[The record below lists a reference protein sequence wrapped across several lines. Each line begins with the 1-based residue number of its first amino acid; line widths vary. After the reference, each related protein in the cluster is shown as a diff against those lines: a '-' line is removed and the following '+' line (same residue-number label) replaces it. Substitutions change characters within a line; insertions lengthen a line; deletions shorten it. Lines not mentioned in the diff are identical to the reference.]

1 MHSRLGFCC
10 GPSSFRFVLCRSFV
24 YCSFVCS
31 ASFQLYLKPRPR
43 PVGLQAS
50 CKDSLPSQ
58 AVFLLPARL
67 RLAIGA
73 KAYAL
78 AVDAYI
84 GARPVLKRAGYKVLA
99 ANPSSPPCVVH
110 MAVVGGG
117 RHRATS
123 FQVPAT

>member
-1 MHSRLGFCC
+1 M
-10 GPSSFRFVLCRSFV
+10 

-31 ASFQLYLKPRPR
+31 ASIQLCLKPCPR

-50 CKDSLPSQ
+50 CKYSLPLQ
-58 AVFLLPARL
+58 AVFQLPARL
-67 RLAIGA
+67 RVAMAA

-99 ANPSSPPCVVH
+99 ANPSKPSLRGSHGCRGWWE
-110 MAVVGGG
+110 ASG
-117 RHRATS
+117 
-123 FQVPAT
+123 